1 MESRRNDELMI
12 EPAPE
17 TAVTK
22 KKIVFMY
29 VTPPG
34 QDDFFIAMPL
44 GIIYL
49 AAILREVGC
58 DVECCDE
65 RVCTAAEVDEYIS
78 KAEILGLSALTPHVN
93 RAIRYAEKAKQL
105 NPDVVTVMGGPHATV
120 DVDTFLDAGAIDY
133 VIGGEAEDSIVDFV
147 RGVDMGK
154 AVLESV
160 PGIAFDKEDGTRH
173 CNPQPPLIKDLDR
186 VPFPAWE
193 MLPFPRY
200 SAMNKEKLFYIFTSR
215 GCPFRCIFCQKELTG
230 RGFRTRSVENI
241 LDELQEISDTYEP
254 GNVLFIDELFT
265 CQKQRVYDLCEG
277 IMKRGLKLNMS
288 CETRVDMIDYDMAR
302 TMKKAGFNRM
312 YFGVESVSQ
321 RSLDTLIKDYK
332 AEKVVECLKMT
343 RRAGIWSK
351 VFLIVGTPGETME
364 DIEETARGIRAGMPD
379 RVRTSLFNPLT
390 ATASFEEYADRIDP
404 DLVRTE
410 YVDSDRSPYIHEH
423 FSNDELNRI
432 KRTLVEDY
440 EGWYESF
447 PARTRRYWARV
458 RYYIENWDDEGKAR
472 VARLFRI
479 GKAQAQVS
487 SDFPEI

>member
-1 MESRRNDELMI
+1 MTSDTLAG
-12 EPAPE
+12 P
-17 TAVTK
+17 VTK

-49 AAILREVGC
+49 AAILRDAGC

-65 RVCTAAEVDEYIS
+65 RVCTQAEVDEAIGR
-78 KAEILGLSALTPHVN
+78 ADILGLSALTPHVN
-93 RAIRYAEKAKQL
+93 RAIRYAEKAKAQKPEL
-105 NPDVVTVMGGPHATV
+105 VTVMGGPHATV
-120 DVDTFLDAGAIDY
+120 DVDTFLDSGAFDY
-133 VIGGEAEDSIVDFV
+133 VIGGEAEDTILDFV
-147 RGVDMGK
+147 RGVDEGQT
-154 AVLESV
+154 ALEHV
-160 PGIAFDKEDGTRH
+160 PGIAFNRHDGTRVVK
-173 CNPQPPLIKDLDR
+173 PQPPLIKDLDR
-186 VPFPAWE
+186 IPFPAWD
-193 MLPFPRY
+193 MLPFDRY
-200 SAMNKEKLFYIFTSR
+200 SLMNKEKLFYIFTSR
-215 GCPFRCIFCQKELTG
+215 GCPFRCVFCQKELTG

-241 LDELQEISDTYEP
+241 LDELQTISDTYEP

-265 CQKQRVYDLCEG
+265 CQKQRIYDLCAG
-277 IMKRGLKLNMS
+277 IVERGLKLNMS

-332 AEKVVECLKMT
+332 AEKVVECLKMI

-364 DIEETARGIRAGMPD
+364 DIALTAQGIRDGMAD

-390 ATASFEEYADRIDP
+390 ATASFEAYKDRIDP

-410 YVDSDRSPYIHEH
+410 YVDSDRSPYIHEN
-423 FSNDELNRI
+423 FDNDELNRI
-432 KRTLVEDY
+432 KRNLVEEY
-440 EGWYESF
+440 ETWYESF
-447 PARTRRYWARV
+447 PARARRYVYRI

-472 VARLFRI
+472 VARLFSF
-479 GKAQAQVS
+479 GKVKSATTVS
-487 SDFPEI
+487 ADFPEI

>member
-1 MESRRNDELMI
+1 MSYEESIANSDA
-12 EPAPE
+12 PA
-17 TAVTK
+17 TK
-22 KKIVFMY
+22 KKIVLMY

-49 AAILREVGC
+49 SAILRAAGC

-65 RVCTAAEVDEYIS
+65 RVCTAAEVDAYLD

-93 RAIRYAEKAKQL
+93 RAIRYAEKVKQAR
-105 NPDVVTVMGGPHATV
+105 PEVVTIMGGPHATV
-120 DVDTFLDAGAIDY
+120 DVDTFLDSKAFDY
-133 VIGGEAEDSIVDFV
+133 VLGGEAEDTIVDWV
-147 RGVDMGK
+147 RNVDAGK
-154 AVLESV
+154 EACAHI
-160 PGIAFDKEDGTRH
+160 PGLAFDKADGTRVS
-173 CNPQPPLIKDLDR
+173 NPQPPLIKDLDR
-186 VPFPAWE
+186 VPFPAWDD
-193 MLPFPRY
+193 LPFERY
-200 SAMNKEKLFYIFTSR
+200 AGMNKERLFYIFTSR
-215 GCPFRCIFCQKELTG
+215 GCPFRCVFCQKELTG
-230 RGFRTRSVENI
+230 RGFRTRSVDNI
-241 LDELQEISDTYEP
+241 LDELQEIHDKYQP

-265 CQKQRVYDLCEG
+265 CQKQRVYDICEG

-312 YFGVESVSQ
+312 YFGVESIAQ

-351 VFLIVGTPGETME
+351 VFLIVGTPEETME
-364 DIEETARGIRAGMPD
+364 DLNETARQLKACMPD

-390 ATASFEEYADRIDP
+390 ATASFEKYASRIDP

-410 YVDSDRSPYIHEH
+410 YVDSDRSPYMHEN
-423 FSNDELNRI
+423 FSNDELNAV
-432 KRTLVEDY
+432 KRKLVEDY
-440 EGWYESF
+440 EAWYDST
-447 PARTRRYWARV
+447 PAKLRRFMYRI

-472 VARLFRI
+472 LARAFKF
-479 GKAQAQVS
+479 GKVKQSTVGAPT
-487 SDFPEI
+487 DFPEI